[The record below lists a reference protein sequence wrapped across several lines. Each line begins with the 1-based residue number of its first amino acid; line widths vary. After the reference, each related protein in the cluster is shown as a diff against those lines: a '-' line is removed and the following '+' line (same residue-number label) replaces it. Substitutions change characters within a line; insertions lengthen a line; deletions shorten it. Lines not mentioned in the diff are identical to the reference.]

1 MPPRRAT
8 PSSPVCWLMDADP
21 RLCLI
26 RVVICS
32 AIIHCDAPDHG
43 DIFKPVPACFGR
55 VLVFLWA
62 RPGARDAPGHLVQG
76 ALVVRA
82 WSWVPHGPSAVPGP
96 REHTQVRLS
105 ACTGTTRPPPAAHPC
120 RDTPTSAHGVPAAP
134 PPHRALPPASVSQV
148 PTVPV
153 QQGTPSKS
161 SASAGVPGI
170 FQSVTTAL
178 WPGKGQGGPVDTQW
192 RPRLRPGRTRCGDGR
207 NGRCWGQSGK
217 RRRWTQRPQRIRAP
231 ARGTRCPPRVF
242 VTTQS
247 PTPGGCGWL

>member
-1 MPPRRAT
+1 MLRTTGTFSSRFPRALDVSLSFFGHVLAHEML
-8 PSSPVCWLMDADP
+8 PAISSREPWWSEPGVGCHM
-21 RLCLI
+21 
-26 RVVICS
+26 
-32 AIIHCDAPDHG
+32 G
-43 DIFKPVPACFGR
+43 PVPSLDPENTRRSVCLPALEPR
-55 VLVFLWA
+55 VHHL
-62 RPGARDAPGHLVQG
+62 RPI
-76 ALVVRA
+76 RA
-82 WSWVPHGPSAVPGP
+82 ETPQPLP
-96 REHTQVRLS
+96 
-105 ACTGTTRPPPAAHPC
+105 TGSQPP
-120 RDTPTSAHGVPAAP
+120 P

>member
-1 MPPRRAT
+1 MLRTTGTFSSRFPRALDVSLSFFGHVLAHEML
-8 PSSPVCWLMDADP
+8 PAISSREPWWSEPGVGCHM
-21 RLCLI
+21 
-26 RVVICS
+26 
-32 AIIHCDAPDHG
+32 G
-43 DIFKPVPACFGR
+43 PVPSLDPENTRRSVCLPALEPR
-55 VLVFLWA
+55 VHPL
-62 RPGARDAPGHLVQG
+62 RPI
-76 ALVVRA
+76 RA
-82 WSWVPHGPSAVPGP
+82 ETPQPLP
-96 REHTQVRLS
+96 
-105 ACTGTTRPPPAAHPC
+105 TGSQPP
-120 RDTPTSAHGVPAAP
+120 P